1 MASLGEKKLPKKSG
15 QTHFLSEERLSDD
28 SNPHFALGLVL
39 VSPGSG
45 VQGRETGGRLG
56 GGGGAPLRVAGTP
69 RGAGRAPAGELQGA
83 DSSRHVKRETSLH
96 YSVYC
101 CMLELELE
109 GSELCK
115 MCVGVRPSST

>member
-1 MASLGEKKLPKKSG
+1 MASLVKKTPKKSG

-56 GGGGAPLRVAGTP
+56 GGGGAPLRVAGHP
-69 RGAGRAPAGELQGA
+69 EGPGGRQQA
-83 DSSRHVKRETSLH
+83 SSKAQIRHGT
-96 YSVYC
+96 
-101 CMLELELE
+101 
-109 GSELCK
+109 
-115 MCVGVRPSST
+115 